1 MSNEENPKTQG
12 HQDNQAAAAVV
23 DSTAAAAA
31 VVAAVAAAPAGIELE
46 VPIQRGSQTIT
57 HVQLRRPK
65 AGELRGIAL
74 GALLQLDASSVMQ
87 LLPRITQPT
96 LVKHEVE
103 NLDPVDLVNLSQEVI
118 DFLVSSKTLD
128 VARAKQAEALDS
140 LSA

>member
-12 HQDNQAAAAVV
+12 HQDNQAA
-23 DSTAAAAA
+23 
-31 VVAAVAAAPAGIELE
+31 AAVAAAPAGIELE

-65 AGELRGIAL
+65 AGELRGIGI
-74 GALLQLDASSVMQ
+74 GALLQLDTSAVMK

-96 LVKHEVE
+96 LLEHEIN
-103 NLDPVDLVNLSQEVI
+103 NLDPVDLVNLAHGVI

-128 VARAKQAEALDS
+128 AARAKQAEALDS
-140 LSA
+140 LTA

>member
-12 HQDNQAAAAVV
+12 HQDNQAAAAV
-23 DSTAAAAA
+23 AA
-31 VVAAVAAAPAGIELE
+31 VPAGIELE

-65 AGELRGIAL
+65 AGELRGIGI
-74 GALLQLDASSVMQ
+74 GALLQLDTSAVMK

-96 LVKHEVE
+96 LLEHEIN
-103 NLDPVDLVNLSQEVI
+103 NLDPVDLVNLAQGVI

-128 VARAKQAEALDS
+128 AARAKQAEALDS
-140 LSA
+140 LTA